1 MDQTQA
7 DPQAQDPERTDSKPT
22 KSFSCL
28 RCFERKVKCDK
39 NHPCGNCIKA
49 NIECN
54 FRTPSAPRRKKKK
67 RETEEILLDRLRY
80 AEFLLQS
87 NGILLDSVD
96 KETPLSKA
104 GASAQTLF
112 SSRQAPFAQ
121 GKLIVDRSGSRSR
134 FIDNNLWSFVSA
146 EFRDPKDAIAEESSD
161 DGDGD
166 TVAEDENTEFLFGLT
181 PSASGLGHLHP
192 HQEGIFKLWALFLE
206 NVNPMTKI
214 IHYPTLQEKLVQA
227 SQDIDNIDRGLE
239 ALMFAIYLSAVTSLD
254 DIECERT
261 FKESR
266 RLLLARYRQGARR
279 SLSRARFLGT
289 ADIQVL
295 QAFVLYLLM
304 MRQYYDSRTMWTLTG
319 VANRIAHGMGIH
331 RDGTALGL
339 PPFETEMRRRLWW
352 QITSL
357 DFRSAEL
364 TGSGRLGEIGLSDTQ
379 VPTNTNDS
387 DIWPG
392 MPDPPVN
399 QTYPTEVLT
408 CLMRCEFGAFWKD
421 KILKKAMRGRLDARG
436 IFLSPKEPPS
446 GDNGSWYLTM
456 DEREKYITELEERLH
471 TKFLQYCDHT
481 VPLQLMASLI
491 AKAAVGSMRLMA
503 HYPKG
508 CTTDTD
514 ISESRRQFLWETAVR
529 LIQTDNVSHAT
540 RALKKFKWHIDVYF
554 QWHALIYLLG
564 ELTTRTRGHQVDEAW
579 KQIDECWDN
588 HPQFVTEYRKPLH
601 VAVGNLCLKAYEAR
615 SRSLKEEYGEKKAQG
630 VFVLPHTTPGYI
642 EMLRQQRE
650 TPKRKDSKSTWQ
662 SSAKNALLNATNANQ
677 TSASSAFS
685 GLHQPVGAGG
695 LRLTDASVASV
706 PRDPVLMSGS
716 SHNPLKNYDPNLD
729 VSETPNGD
737 VQMDWNQ
744 WDYLIHDLEMPNLS
758 GSWGFRESE
767 TADQQKYEADIL
779 EQHYPQERIEMDKQH
794 LAGLFPEEE
803 ITGKGIKGKLKGFW
817 NKTVVP
823 AFPEAVGDISLIR
836 TAINV
841 ETSISKDIKD
851 PTKYPEIAQVAEV
864 RKGLSLCPAE
874 IQYLAQ
880 RKEITRLAF
889 CKYLDLDPSTVHP
902 DDVPV
907 VSFGGSGGGYRAM
920 IGLLGY
926 CEEMKATGFWDLLTY
941 VSGVSGSCWSLAAY
955 YTWGEAKAVREL
967 LQTREGALKTLGPLI
982 QKHKSGLSTVAM
994 DLYAVFSTGYLFLTD
1009 PATDPKRVGHE
1020 PKAEVPGH
1028 PSHWLKW
1035 TSATSLL
1042 EGGKEPLPI
1051 LTAIRHERPWK
1062 DWADDAHP
1070 FKEADPT
1077 GKEHSEATD
1086 AWFQWFE
1093 ISPYEIGC
1101 DELEAWVPTWGFG
1114 RPFEKGKSTMQLPE
1128 QSLALLLGLCTS
1140 APAGPLTSY
1149 LATIKRNLPAGF
1161 IGDSITNIS
1170 RGVAKFWGKQGTE
1183 EFQQHHPLHACNE
1196 HNFLYHLN
1204 YDPDKG
1210 ASRGIENSPRIHLI
1224 DSGMDNNCPTYVLT
1238 HPERKV
1244 DVIVNL
1250 DASSDVQKDTFQ
1262 ERADQIGSRRGLK
1275 FVKRDPTLK
1284 AGTDPKDPD
1293 RFKGLYA
1300 QIYDGT
1306 VLKERPETVTDS
1318 YGREVKNPP
1327 APPSHQDCTM
1337 VYLPILPNEAAVKDY
1352 DPSTAKFSGSYNLV
1366 WTQEQVQMLLD
1377 SKEQLSE
1384 EDRKILE
1391 EYHRNSKDPGHPA
1404 HHEHKEASRCLELG
1418 TPNFD
1423 DEFGCSAVLVAF
1435 LKMDPGRLEGG
1446 GTDGPVDNIHV
1457 LTLNCWGLKYLSKL
1471 RSERL
1476 SEIGNRLAAY
1486 SPALD
1491 IVGLQECWTYADYS
1505 AIRDKVQHVLPY
1517 SKFYYSGIFGGG
1529 LVILSRWPIEES
1541 SMFRYPLNGRPT
1553 AFFRGD
1559 WFVGKGVACAKL
1571 RVPDGPAIE
1580 VFNTHLHAPYEREPN
1595 DSYICHRTA
1604 QAWEISKLMKNA
1616 SERGSIVLG
1625 LGDFN
1630 MVPLSFAHTLVE
1642 NRGRVRDAWRII
1654 KPASSIGASID
1665 DAEKQRRVRMNE
1677 KPCPDV
1683 QESLGE
1689 HGHTCDSVLNTWR
1702 WTKDERKALEKGTDR
1717 TIAPTDQDPKAKRLD
1732 YIFFGYS
1739 QGGWGVRDVKV
1750 ALTERHPELRCSLSD
1765 HFAVEATLVRRT
1777 SADTPVELLDAKVLE
1792 SSSEGFQ
1799 SDREQA
1805 ELKDGYNGTVQTQS
1819 VLGLS
1824 FYDDILKMIHKYT
1837 LRERKQRRW
1846 RLWHFL
1852 ASALISI
1859 GCFIAVWWSPRNY
1872 VAFILILISSLG
1884 LMAGTVD
1891 GLIGGLFVG
1900 SELRALAEFEWEV
1913 RNAMQLAG
1921 GPRLQEAALRDWYD

>member
-1 MDQTQA
+1 MDQAQA
-7 DPQAQDPERTDSKPT
+7 DPQTQSPDRTDSKPA

-39 NHPCGNCIKA
+39 SHPCANCIKS
-49 NIECN
+49 NVECH
-54 FRTPSAPRRKKKK
+54 FRTPSAPRRKRKK
-67 RETEEILLDRLRY
+67 RGTEEILLDRLRY
-80 AEFLLQS
+80 AEYLLQS
-87 NGILLDSVD
+87 NGILMDS
-96 KETPLSKA
+96 LSGGLALAKA
-104 GASAQTLF
+104 DTSP
-112 SSRQAPFAQ
+112 QAPFISRQPPFTQ

-161 DGDGD
+161 DGEGEN
-166 TVAEDENTEFLFGLT
+166 VAEDENTEFLFGLT
-181 PSASGLGHLHP
+181 PSSSGLGHLHP
-192 HQEGIFKLWALFLE
+192 DQESIFKLWALFLE

-239 ALMFAIYLSAVTSLD
+239 ALMFTIYLCAITSLD
-254 DIECERT
+254 DIECERN

-289 ADIQVL
+289 GDIQVL
-295 QAFVLYLLM
+295 QAYVLYLLM
-304 MRQYYDSRTMWTLTG
+304 MREDYDSRTMWTLTG

-331 RDGTALGL
+331 RDGTTLGL

-364 TGSGRLGEIGLSDTQ
+364 TGSGRLGDIGLSDTQ

-392 MPDPPVN
+392 MPEPPVN
-399 QTYPTEVLT
+399 QTYPTEVIT

-421 KILKKAMRGRLDARG
+421 KMLQKAARG
-436 IFLSPKEPPS
+436 HIDTRGTFMSPKEPPS
-446 GDNGSWYLTM
+446 GENGSWYLTM
-456 DEREKYITELEERLH
+456 EEREKYISELEERLH

-503 HYPKG
+503 HYPRG
-508 CTTDTD
+508 YATDVD
-514 ISESRRQFLWETAVR
+514 MPESRKQFLWETAVR
-529 LIQTDNVSHAT
+529 LIQTDNISHAT

-564 ELTTRTRGHQVDEAW
+564 QLTTRTRGRQVDEAW
-579 KQIDECWDN
+579 KQIDECWEN
-588 HPQFVTEYRKPLH
+588 HPQFVTESRKPLH

-615 SRSLKEEYGEKKAQG
+615 SRSLKEEYEEKKAQG

-650 TPKRKDSKSTWQ
+650 APRRKDSRPTLPTK
-662 SSAKNALLNATNANQ
+662 
-677 TSASSAFS
+677 
-685 GLHQPVGAGG
+685 
-695 LRLTDASVASV
+695 
-706 PRDPVLMSGS
+706 
-716 SHNPLKNYDPNLD
+716 
-729 VSETPNGD
+729 
-737 VQMDWNQ
+737 
-744 WDYLIHDLEMPNLS
+744 
-758 GSWGFRESE
+758 
-767 TADQQKYEADIL
+767 QQQYEAALI
-779 EQHYPQERIEMDKQH
+779 EQHYSQEHVEMDKKH
-794 LAGLFPEEE
+794 LAGQFPEEE
-803 ITGKGIKGKLKGFW
+803 ITGKGVKSKLKGFW

-836 TAINV
+836 TAFNV

-864 RKGLSLCPAE
+864 RKGLTLCPAE

-889 CKYLDLDPSTVHP
+889 CKFLDLDPSTVHP

-926 CEEMKATGFWDLLTY
+926 GEEMKASGFWDLLTY

-955 YTWGEAKAVREL
+955 YTWGEASMTKVIDHCKKRLSPLHPLSPEAVREL

-1020 PKAEVPGH
+1020 PKSEVPGH

-1035 TSATSLL
+1035 TSAAALL

-1077 GKEHSEATD
+1077 DKEHQEATD

-1114 RPFEKGKSTMQLPE
+1114 RPFEKGRSTMQLPE

-1149 LATIKRNLPAGF
+1149 IATIKRNLPAGF

-1196 HNFLYHLN
+1196 HNFLFHLN
-1204 YDPDKG
+1204 YDPDKD
-1210 ASRGIENSPRIHLI
+1210 APRGIENSPRIHLI

-1244 DVIVNL
+1244 DVIINL
-1250 DASSDVQKDTFQ
+1250 DASSDVQKDSFQ
-1262 ERADQIGSRRGLK
+1262 ERVDQIGSRRGLK
-1275 FVKRDPTLK
+1275 FVKRDPNLK

-1318 YGREVKNPP
+1318 YGRQVKNPP

-1337 VYLPILPNEAAVKDY
+1337 VYVPILPNEAAVKDY
-1352 DPSTAKFSGSYNLV
+1352 DPSTAKFSGSYNL
-1366 WTQEQVQMLLD
+1366 

-1384 EDRKILE
+1384 EDRKVLE
-1391 EYHRNSKDPGHPA
+1391 EYHKNAQDRNHPA
-1404 HHEHKEASRCLELG
+1404 HHEHKE
-1418 TPNFD
+1418 
-1423 DEFGCSAVLVAF
+1423 
-1435 LKMDPGRLEGG
+1435 
-1446 GTDGPVDNIHV
+1446 
-1457 LTLNCWGLKYLSKL
+1457 YLSKL

-1505 AIRDKVQHVLPY
+1505 VIRDKVQHVLPY

-1642 NRGRVRDAWRII
+1642 NRGNVRDAWRII

-1665 DAEKQRRVRMNE
+1665 EAEKQRRERMNE

-1702 WTKDERKALEKGTDR
+1702 WTKDERKALEKGRDR
-1717 TIAPTDQDPKAKRLD
+1717 TILPTDQDPKAKRLD

-1739 QGGWGVRDVKV
+1739 RGGWGVREVKV

-1765 HFAVEATLVRRT
+1765 HFAVEATLVRSVR
-1777 SADTPVELLDAKVLE
+1777 SEVPVELVDAKEGLQ
-1792 SSSEGFQ
+1792 SERKEV
-1799 SDREQA
+1799 D
-1805 ELKDGYNGTVQTQS
+1805 LKEENGTST
-1819 VLGLS
+1819 LGLS

-1852 ASALISI
+1852 ASAVISI
-1859 GCFIAVWWSPRNY
+1859 GCFVAVWWSPGNY
-1872 VAFILILISSLG
+1872 LAFILILISSLG

-1913 RNAMQLAG
+1913 RNALQLAG
-1921 GPRLQEAALRDWYD
+1921 GPRQQEAALRDWAALLLLHQCRYDRGQHHDSSIRLAPLHNFCSYNSFFHTSTTTPTHRLSLGPMAITRGTTGKSTPRIPFIPTTATETSAFKKKTAAGAATTTTSTATKKAPAKKAAAADRVTKSKSKPSAKDKADGGAAVKKAAAAAAKIEIKNGEVYGMGAIGRAMGE